1 MYVAGGRG
9 AVIRVGR
16 EKVVPQSK
24 SMVLRPSPASYW
36 FRMHNLS
43 TAKFEKKVKDVKKG
57 SI

>member
-1 MYVAGGRG
+1 MAGSRG